1 MQLVCLRFPH
11 GDRGTGDRIRVPK
24 TRIVSPLM
32 PINCLVNQRDKEA
45 KRRRDEEPKSQR
57 VKETKSQRDKET
69 KGQRVKEIKRKRGKD
84 KLLCLQ
90 RETAHYGL
98 IRRK

>member
-1 MQLVCLRFPH
+1 
-11 GDRGTGDRIRVPK
+11 
-24 TRIVSPLM
+24 M
-32 PINCLVNQRDKEA
+32 PIN
-45 KRRRDEEPKSQR
+45 RREE
-57 VKETKSQRDKET
+57 ETKSQRDKERKRGRDKKT
-69 KGQRVKEIKRKRGKD
+69 KRLRDKVIKRKRGKD